1 MFARLFE
8 YQSIFRIAKKHFGC
22 KLFFRIPESCDNL
35 FVKSR
40 SPEERPELRM
50 VTGGAVDLA
59 VWEWPG
65 QGPPLVLAHA
75 TAFHGRLWDA
85 VVRLLPGRRALAI
98 DARSHGRSGR
108 VPPPAHWQAFGAD
121 LARVIDRFAL
131 RDAVAVG
138 HSMGGHALVQSA
150 ALRPSAFA
158 TWLLIDPTI
167 YPEERYSEPPLD
179 GSFTLRRKAR
189 FDSVEQMF
197 ERFRHRPPF
206 ARWRP
211 EILHDYCQFG
221 LLAARDGLVLACPPA
236 FEASIYAES
245 TAPEA
250 NLYPV
255 IADIAAPVVVMRA
268 GMERKPGA
276 LDLSASPTAPDLASR
291 FARGRDILLPGRSH
305 YIPME
310 DPDAVAKEIRRL
322 G

>member
-1 MFARLFE
+1 
-8 YQSIFRIAKKHFGC
+8 
-22 KLFFRIPESCDNL
+22 
-35 FVKSR
+35 
-40 SPEERPELRM
+40 M

-65 QGPPLVLAHA
+65 EEPPLVLAHS

-98 DARSHGRSGR
+98 DARSHGRSCKA
-108 VPPPAHWQAFGAD
+108 PLPARWPAFGAD
-121 LARVIDRFAL
+121 LARVIDHFGL

-138 HSMGGHALVQSA
+138 HSMGGHALVQAA
-150 ALRPSAFA
+150 ALRPLAFA
-158 TWLLIDPTI
+158 KWLLIDPTI
-167 YPEERYSEPPLD
+167 YPQERYSQAPFD
-179 GSFTLRRKAR
+179 GSFTLRRKAH

-197 ERFRHRPPF
+197 ERFRNRQPF
-206 ARWRP
+206 SRWRP
-211 EILHDYCQFG
+211 EILRDYCQFG
-221 LLAARDGLVLACPPA
+221 LLAADDGLVLACPPA

-255 IADIAAPVVVMRA
+255 IAGIAAPVVVMRA
-268 GMERKPGA
+268 GMERGPGP

-310 DPDAVAKEIRRL
+310 DPDVVAAEIRRL

>member
-1 MFARLFE
+1 
-8 YQSIFRIAKKHFGC
+8 
-22 KLFFRIPESCDNL
+22 L
-35 FVKSR
+35 FVETR
-40 SPEERPELRM
+40 RFPQEQPALRM
-50 VTGGAVDLA
+50 VTGGAVDQA

-65 QGPPLVLAHA
+65 EGPPLLLAHS

-85 VVRLLPGRRALAI
+85 VMRLLPGRRALAI

-108 VPPPAHWQAFGAD
+108 GPLPARWPAFGAD
-121 LARVIDRFAL
+121 LARVIDHFAM

-138 HSMGGHALVQSA
+138 HSMGGHALVQTA
-150 ALRPSAFA
+150 ALRPAAFA
-158 TWLLIDPTI
+158 KWLLIDPTI
-167 YPEERYSEPPLD
+167 YPRERYSQPPFD

-197 ERFRHRPPF
+197 ERFRNRQPF

-221 LLAARDGLVLACPPA
+221 LLPGKDGLELACPPA
-236 FEASIYAES
+236 FEASIYTES

-250 NLYPV
+250 DLYPL
-255 IADIAAPVVVMRA
+255 IAGISAPVVVMRA
-268 GMERKPGA
+268 GMERGA
-276 LDLSASPTAPDLASR
+276 GAFDLSASPTAPDLASR
-291 FARGRDILLPGRSH
+291 FARGRDILLQGRSH

-310 DPDAVAKEIRRL
+310 DPEAVAEEIRRL